1 MIREPVRADRFPP
14 RRDRAA
20 VHLRSAVPPAVGVA
34 SVRIAETALLLA
46 QRYARV
52 LCDLREGRAAVYR
65 EVSQPLRRDPRGLPA
80 EVVGAVDE
88 AEREQLISISAG
100 GALLQ

>member
-1 MIREPVRADRFPP
+1 M
-14 RRDRAA
+14 
-20 VHLRSAVPPAVGVA
+20 
-34 SVRIAETALLLA
+34 
-46 QRYARV
+46 
-52 LCDLREGRAAVYR
+52 YR

-100 GALLQ
+100 GELLIQRTPISPVSQLSTAPTPSSSAAETATQGVESSPTAHGYSGYASTTCPSRQMLAAYLIFLD